1 MPEPTVPIPI
11 ISYDE
16 DPFNLVYS
24 DVFRMSYCATTFS
37 LEHSVQLPH
46 EENEDPRFRYIGHI
60 IMSPQ
65 SAKMLSLLI
74 RDQIIAYEKAYGEIQ
89 IQPKT

>member
-1 MPEPTVPIPI
+1 MPDPAVVPIPI

-46 EENEDPRFRYIGHI
+46 EENED
-60 IMSPQ
+60 
-65 SAKMLSLLI
+65 
-74 RDQIIAYEKAYGEIQ
+74 IQ
-89 IQPKT
+89 ISIYWTYYYESSIS